1 MKSVQSAEIYE
12 NLQKDT
18 KIYKGV
24 GKGKGKGKGRAW
36 KSGREDGRERGTCT
50 VSKKMDLIVLA

>member
-1 MKSVQSAEIYE
+1 MKSVQSAEIYG

-24 GKGKGKGKGRAW
+24 GKGKGRAW

>member
-24 GKGKGKGKGRAW
+24 GKGKGKGRAW